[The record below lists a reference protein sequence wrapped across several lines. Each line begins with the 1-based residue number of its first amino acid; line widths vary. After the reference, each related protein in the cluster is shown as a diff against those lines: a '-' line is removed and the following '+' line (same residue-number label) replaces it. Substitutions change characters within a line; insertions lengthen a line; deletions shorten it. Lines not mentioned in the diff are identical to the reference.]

1 MKKILILGGGFGGVR
16 CALDCARKFKDKA
29 TVTLIDQNSYHT
41 FTSAL
46 YEIASAY
53 QPTEDP
59 FALELRRAVAIP
71 YKDILENKKVDFIQA
86 QITSIDLV
94 NSKVFLD
101 GGTQLDFDYA
111 VLALGGQ
118 TADFGILGVR
128 EYAYQFKTTDDAVA
142 LHNKLEI
149 SFRAMAQG
157 KLSSPVKFLIIGAG
171 FTGIELAGELMTCAK
186 RLARRYGLNQRSFST
201 ILFEAGSVIL
211 PIIKETER
219 KKIINR
225 LTDLGVV
232 IMTNSAVESVLSDS
246 VKLKTG
252 QTITGTAV
260 VWTAGVQA
268 NRLLTTIQGL
278 PITDKAKIIV
288 DKNLQVTL
296 PHWQAGLPA
305 ACLSGRQG
313 RQENSDKLFALGDCV
328 EFIDS
333 KTQKPI
339 PGLAYTAQAQ
349 GRLVAEN
356 LYSIVF
362 QKRLHPYIPSYGHWV
377 APVGGKFAVAHLDGF
392 GSYFGFYGWVIRT
405 LVDLRYFLSIL
416 PLSKAIKL
424 FGKDLLLFS
433 KND

>member
-46 YEIASAY
+46 YEVASAY

-86 QITSIDLV
+86 QITSVDLV

-101 GGTQLDFDYA
+101 GGTQLDFDYIIF
-111 VLALGGQ
+111 ALGSQ

-128 EYAYQFKTTDDAVA
+128 EYAYQFKTTDDAVT
-142 LHNKLEI
+142 LHNKLET

-232 IMTNSAVESVLSDS
+232 IMTNSVVESVLSDS

-252 QTITGTAV
+252 QTVTGTAV

-268 NRLLTTIQGL
+268 NQLLKTIYGL
-278 PITDKAKIIV
+278 PITDKAKIMV
-288 DKNLQVTL
+288 DKNLQV
-296 PHWQAGLPA
+296 QD
-305 ACLSGRQG
+305 
-313 RQENSDKLFALGDCV
+313 SDKLFALGDCV
-328 EFIDS
+328 EFVDS
-333 KTQKPI
+333 KTQKSI

-416 PLSKAIKL
+416 PLPKAIKL